1 MSLAASLRPVKKKRG
16 RHVLRIIKTGFLGLA
31 GLALI
36 VLSVVLARGVL
47 EAPAAAD
54 PAPLIAK
61 AADYDAVIKRDNWGV
76 PHIFGKRDADVA
88 FGLGFAHSEDD
99 FATIQE
105 VAIATRGE
113 LASVKGEKA
122 AITDYLVNLMG
133 VWETVD
139 ARYESD
145 LSPEVRSVIEAYADG
160 VNYYAALH
168 PDEAARGFLPLT
180 GKDVAAGFVFKSPFF
195 YGLDKVLIAVFEGR
209 IGKAGGLSKE
219 GVDAFLPTEEPHPIG
234 SNGVAVSPS
243 RSADGATRLL
253 VNSHQPFTGPVA
265 WYEAVLESE
274 EGWHVAGGF
283 FPGSPFMLHG
293 HNANLGWA
301 NTVNEPDLI
310 DVYRLTVNPDNED
323 QYLLDG
329 EWREFEKSSAR
340 IRVDLWGP
348 FWWTVEREVLR
359 SEHGPVL
366 KTENGAF
373 AVRYAGIGEIRQ
385 VEQYYALDKATQLS
399 EWIEAMKLQA
409 LPSINYLYADRQGN
423 IAYVYNAQF
432 PNRKEGVDWSGVL
445 SGDDS
450 SLIWK
455 DYLPFNK
462 MPMIVNPNSGFV
474 FNANN
479 TPFRATAVN
488 DNLKADKFSDTLGIQ
503 SDMTNR
509 ALRLEETYGTDK
521 SISGAEFRRYK
532 YDVSYSDGSQMAKII
547 GEVLSA
553 DPGDDAELKEAQA
566 ILRAWDRVADIQSR
580 GAALAVLT
588 AEPVVTAGIRG
599 QTPPDPMDTLRTA
612 MMRLKTHFGR
622 LDPEWGEVNRFRRG
636 SVDLPVDGAPDVLR
650 AIYGTRE
657 EDGTLTAHGGDTL
670 IMFVEW
676 DKAGRLSSESAHQF
690 GSATLDATSP
700 HYADQAPLFV
710 GRRTKPVLFT
720 ADDLEEHVA
729 ESYRPG
735 ERTQSR

>member
-1 MSLAASLRPVKKKRG
+1 MP
-16 RHVLRIIKTGFLGLA
+16 RIIKTGFLGLA
-31 GLALI
+31 GL
-36 VLSVVLARGVL
+36 VLTVLTVVLVRGAI
-47 EAPAAAD
+47 EAPAPAD
-54 PAPLIAK
+54 PAPMLAR
-61 AADYDAVIKRDNWGV
+61 AANYDATIKRDTWGV
-76 PHIFGKRDADVA
+76 PHIFGKRDVDVA
-88 FGLGFAHSEDD
+88 FGFGFAHSEDD

-113 LASVKGEKA
+113 LASVKGERA

-145 LSPEVRSVIEAYADG
+145 LSPEVRRVIEAYADG

-168 PDEAARGFLPLT
+168 PEEAASGFLPLN
-180 GKDVAAGFVFKSPFF
+180 GKDVAAGFIFKTPFF
-195 YGLDKVLIAVFEGR
+195 YGLDKVLMAVFEGR
-209 IGKAGGLSKE
+209 VGKSGGLSKE
-219 GVDAFLPTEEPHPIG
+219 GVDAFLPTDEPHPIG
-234 SNGVAVSPS
+234 SNGVAVSPA

-265 WYEAVLESE
+265 WYEAVLESD

-293 HNANLGWA
+293 HNAHLGWA
-301 NTVNEPDLI
+301 NTVNEPDLV
-310 DVYRLTVNPDNED
+310 DVYQLTLKPDDED

-329 EWREFEKSSAR
+329 EWWDFEKRMAR
-340 IRVDLWGP
+340 IRVKLWGP

-366 KTENGAF
+366 KTPNGAY

-399 EWIEAMKLQA
+399 EWMEAMKLQA

-423 IAYVYNAQF
+423 IAYIYNAQF
-432 PNRKEGVDWSGVL
+432 PDRKEGVDWSEIL
-445 SGDDS
+445 PGDDS
-450 SLIWK
+450 SLIWR
-455 DYLPFNK
+455 DYLPFDDV
-462 MPMIVNPNSGFV
+462 PMIVNPNSGYV

-479 TPFRATAVN
+479 TPFRATAAN
-488 DNLKADKFSDTLGIQ
+488 DNLRQEDFSEALGIQ

-509 ALRLEETYGTDK
+509 AKRLEETYGADT
-521 SISGAEFRRYK
+521 SISGEEFRRYK
-532 YDVSYSDGSQMAKII
+532 YDVSYSEDSRMAEII
-547 GEVLSA
+547 DEVLAA
-553 DPGDDAELKEAQA
+553 DPGDDVDLKEAQA
-566 ILRAWDRVADIQSR
+566 ILRAWDRVANVESR

-588 AEPVVTAGIRG
+588 AEPVVTAGISG
-599 QTPPDPMDTLRTA
+599 QTPPAPMDTLRTA
-612 MMRLKTHFGR
+612 MNRLKTHFGR

-636 SVDLPVDGAPDVLR
+636 AVDLPVDGAPDVLR

-657 EDGTLTAHGGDTL
+657 EDGTLTAHGGDTF

-676 DKAGRLSSESAHQF
+676 DKAGRLTSESTHQF
-690 GSATLDATSP
+690 GSATLDISSP

-710 GRRTKPVLFT
+710 GKRTKPVFFT
-720 ADDLEEHVA
+720 AEELGPHIA
-729 ESYRPG
+729 EEYRPG
-735 ERTQSR
+735 KRAAAAN